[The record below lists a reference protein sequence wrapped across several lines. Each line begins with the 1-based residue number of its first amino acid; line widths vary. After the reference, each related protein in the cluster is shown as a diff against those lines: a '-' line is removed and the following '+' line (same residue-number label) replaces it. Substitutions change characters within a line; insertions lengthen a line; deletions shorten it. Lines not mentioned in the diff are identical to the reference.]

1 LIKNGIKPKKGK
13 STVINNTYEPPTKP
27 PVIQMTIPNKA
38 HYETSINPVITL
50 GEGVN
55 SIDIT
60 KEVES
65 LNINISADS
74 HSFEYSIVGYASLLS
89 IINKLDIIT
98 IDLGYADYLF
108 KMTVEG
114 IHTNYTFNNVAVTV
128 SGRGLTAEMS
138 SPMQTPMTVSF
149 AAETNVSQIIESQ
162 LALGWTLSYQQF
174 DWVIPSNTYSIENK
188 STMATILDICGKT
201 GSVCVPHPNLKQ
213 LTIKPRYPT
222 LPWLYADANNEVFIP
237 STSVFSYS
245 TSESVGGGANAI
257 FVHGTTEDGILSKA
271 TKNLTAGDKV
281 SVTASNELMTDV
293 NGIRALANR
302 ILAAEQEVSPI
313 ETISFYGIRDIPLI
327 LPATRIKIDGVH
339 ATTNSFNLQL
349 THGQISITLGIGEFN
364 NNSFSTLMDI
374 IPQSPL
380 TIVRILNTD
389 GKKSVVSTVSGGGM
403 VVLGTGTINSYYF
416 VKSGSIVGSAPSLS
430 EIDISI

>member
-1 LIKNGIKPKKGK
+1 
-13 STVINNTYEPPTKP
+13 
-27 PVIQMTIPNKA
+27 
-38 HYETSINPVITL
+38 
-50 GEGVN
+50 
-55 SIDIT
+55 
-60 KEVES
+60 
-65 LNINISADS
+65 
-74 HSFEYSIVGYASLLS
+74 
-89 IINKLDIIT
+89 
-98 IDLGYADYLF
+98 
-108 KMTVEG
+108 
-114 IHTNYTFNNVAVTV
+114 
-128 SGRGLTAEMS
+128 
-138 SPMQTPMTVSF
+138 
-149 AAETNVSQIIESQ
+149 
-162 LALGWTLSYQQF
+162 
-174 DWVIPSNTYSIENK
+174 
-188 STMATILDICGKT
+188 
-201 GSVCVPHPNLKQ
+201 
-213 LTIKPRYPT
+213 
-222 LPWLYADANNEVFIP
+222 
-237 STSVFSYS
+237 
-245 TSESVGGGANAI
+245 
-257 FVHGTTEDGILSKA
+257 
-271 TKNLTAGDKV
+271 LTAGDKV

-302 ILAAEQEVSPI
+302 ILAAEQEISPI